1 MNLLRFQRRY
11 TMEGIFFLFSAWAI
25 TLHAQQAGTVLVFY
39 AQPRVSEDMWQPLFQ
54 ILQADLYDQAQLPK
68 GIALDQS
75 AAFVRGSDALQGLT
89 FSRIIS
95 VKLLGRCDVLPQINR
110 PSFNGPLGWV
120 MMVSGKI
127 QPFVSIDCTR
137 IAQVLRPAVP
147 GLNKQER
154 QDVMLQAISH
164 VLIHEWSHIVS
175 QSPAHTPR
183 GVTQAELSVRE
194 LIAAPKSVHLAAI
207 RH

>member
-1 MNLLRFQRRY
+1 MEALLFV
-11 TMEGIFFLFSAWAI
+11 FSAWAMS
-25 TLHAQQAGTVLVFY
+25 LHAQQAGTVLVFY
-39 AQPRVSEDMWQPLFQ
+39 AQPRVSEGMWQPLFQ
-54 ILQADLYDQAQLPK
+54 ILRADLYDETQLPR

-75 AAFVRGSDALQGLT
+75 AAFVRGSDALQGVT

-95 VKLLGRCDVLPQINR
+95 VRLLGHCDALPQIDR
-110 PSFNGPLGWV
+110 PSLRGPLGWV

-154 QDVMLQAISH
+154 QEVMLQAVAH

-175 QSPAHTPR
+175 QSPAHTSR
-183 GVTQAELSVRE
+183 GITQAELSVHD
-194 LIAAPKSVHLAAI
+194 LIGPI
-207 RH
+207 RHIV

>member
-11 TMEGIFFLFSAWAI
+11 TVEAIFFVFSAWAI
-25 TLHAQQAGTVLVFY
+25 SLHAQQSGTVLVFY
-39 AQPRVSEDMWQPLFQ
+39 AQSQVSEDMWPTLFQ
-54 ILQADLYDQAQLPK
+54 ILRDDLSDEAQLPK
-68 GIALDQS
+68 GLALEQS
-75 AAFVRGSDALQGLT
+75 TAFVRGSDDLQGVT

-95 VKLLGRCDVLPQINR
+95 VKLLGRCDVLPQTNH
-110 PSFNGPLGWV
+110 PSLGGPLGWV

-127 QPFVSIDCTR
+127 QPFVSIDCAR

-147 GLNKQER
+147 GMNKQER
-154 QDVMLQAISH
+154 QHAMLQAVAH

-183 GVTQAELSVRE
+183 GITQAELSVHE
-194 LIAAPKSVHLAAI
+194 LIATPKNARLSAMSH
-207 RH
+207 

>member
-11 TMEGIFFLFSAWAI
+11 TMETILLVFSAWAMS
-25 TLHAQQAGTVLVFY
+25 LHAQQSATVLVFY
-39 AQPRVSEDMWQPLFQ
+39 AQPQVSENMWPTLFQ
-54 ILQADLYDQAQLPK
+54 ILRADLYDEAQLPK
-68 GIALDQS
+68 GLALEQG
-75 AAFVRGSDALQGLT
+75 AAFFRGSDDLRGVT

-95 VKLLGRCDVLPQINR
+95 VKLLGRCDVLPQSNH
-110 PSFNGPLGWV
+110 PSLGGPLGWV

-127 QPFVSIDCTR
+127 QPFVSIDCAR

-147 GLNKQER
+147 GMNKQER
-154 QDVMLQAISH
+154 QDAMLQSVAH

-183 GVTQAELSVRE
+183 GITQAELSVHE
-194 LIAAPKSVHLAAI
+194 LIAAPKDARSSAL

>member
-11 TMEGIFFLFSAWAI
+11 TMEAILLVFSAWAMS
-25 TLHAQQAGTVLVFY
+25 LHAQQSDTVLVFY
-39 AQPRVSEDMWQPLFQ
+39 AQPEVSENMWPTLFQ
-54 ILQADLYDQAQLPK
+54 ILRADLYDEAQLPK
-68 GIALDQS
+68 DLALEQN
-75 AAFVRGSDALQGLT
+75 AAFFRGGDDLQGVT

-95 VKLLGRCDVLPQINR
+95 VKLLGRCDVLPQSNR
-110 PSFNGPLGWV
+110 PSLGGPLGWV

-127 QPFVSIDCTR
+127 QPFVSIDCAR

-147 GLNKQER
+147 GMNKQDR
-154 QDVMLQAISH
+154 QDAMMQAVAH

-175 QSPAHTPR
+175 QSPTHTPR
-183 GVTQAELSVRE
+183 GITQAELSVHE
-194 LIAAPKSVHLAAI
+194 LIAEPKDARSSAL

>member
-11 TMEGIFFLFSAWAI
+11 TMEAILIVFSAWAI

-68 GIALDQS
+68 GIALDQN

-147 GLNKQER
+147 GFNKQER
-154 QDVMLQAISH
+154 QDVMLQAIAH

-194 LIAAPKSVHLAAI
+194 LIAAPTSAHLAAI

>member
-11 TMEGIFFLFSAWAI
+11 TMEAILFVFSAWAI

-54 ILQADLYDQAQLPK
+54 ILQADLYDQAELPK
-68 GIALDQS
+68 GIALDQN
-75 AAFVRGSDALQGLT
+75 AAFVRGSDALRGLT

-110 PSFNGPLGWV
+110 PSLNGPLGWV

-154 QDVMLQAISH
+154 QDVMLQAIAH
-164 VLIHEWSHIVS
+164 VLIHEWSHIAS

-183 GVTQAELSVRE
+183 GVTQAELSLHE
-194 LIAAPKSVHLAAI
+194 LIAAPKSAHLAAI

>member
-11 TMEGIFFLFSAWAI
+11 AREAILFLFFAWAF

-39 AQPRVSEDMWQPLFQ
+39 AHPQVSENMWPSLFQ
-54 ILQADLYDQAQLPK
+54 ILRADLYDEAQLPK
-68 GIALDQS
+68 GIVLDQS
-75 AAFVRGSDALQGLT
+75 AAFVRGSDALQGIT

-95 VKLLGRCDVLPQINR
+95 VRLLGRCDVLPQIDR
-110 PSFNGPLGWV
+110 PSLKGPLGWV

-127 QPFVSIDCTR
+127 QPFVSIDCAR

-154 QDVMLQAISH
+154 QDVMLQAIAH
-164 VLIHEWSHIVS
+164 VLMHEWSHIVS

-194 LIAAPKSVHLAAI
+194 LIAAPKNAHLSAMS
-207 RH
+207 H